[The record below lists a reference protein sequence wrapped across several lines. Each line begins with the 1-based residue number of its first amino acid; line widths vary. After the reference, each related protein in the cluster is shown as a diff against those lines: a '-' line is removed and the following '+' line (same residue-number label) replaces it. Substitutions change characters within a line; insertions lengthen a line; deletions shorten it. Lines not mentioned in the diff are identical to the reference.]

1 MKTNPPRFI
10 NAQSNSWKLVP
21 DREFRYSDKGVG
33 AAHEA
38 ESLLRRGIEEHPA
51 TSWAQ
56 LAQREL
62 ETPLGFKWVETYAPP
77 QPRNRENED
86 AKRKISTV
94 NEARPPEVPKLYLTQ
109 K

>member
-21 DREFRYSDKGVG
+21 DREVRYSEKGAS
-33 AAHEA
+33 AAHKA
-38 ESLLRRGIEEHPA
+38 ESLLRRVIEEHPA
-51 TSWAQ
+51 APWAQ

-62 ETPLGFKWVETYAPP
+62 ETQLGFKWVETYAPP
-77 QPRNRENED
+77 QLRNRENED

-94 NEARPPEVPKLYLTQ
+94 NEAKPPEVPKL
-109 K
+109 